1 MIEFYKSSIRN
12 LSLFNQGAEM
22 DVKHQIKQFI
32 LSEIVSNNGEVSLED
47 TDPLLESGI
56 IDSLGMMKLLLFLE
70 ESFSI
75 QAADEDLM
83 PETFGTVESLS
94 LWVETKMN

>member
-1 MIEFYKSSIRN
+1 MIEFYKSSIGN
-12 LSLFNQGAEM
+12 LSLFSQGAEM

-32 LSEIVSNNGEVSLED
+32 LSEIVSNNGGVSLGD

>member
-1 MIEFYKSSIRN
+1 
-12 LSLFNQGAEM
+12 M

-75 QAADEDLM
+75 LAADEDLM